1 MLSVKG
7 SFLKKARF
15 NIGFA
20 SSLDLLNNSFRTI
33 FAVISGI
40 KDDVRAV
47 RMLGQALKLQYV
59 FDIFT
64 F

>member
-1 MLSVKG
+1 
-7 SFLKKARF
+7 
-15 NIGFA
+15 
-20 SSLDLLNNSFRTI
+20 LNNSFRTI

-40 KDDVRAV
+40 KNDVRAV